1 MASWPHAPMPPAIYS
16 ISIAAALTCGCRR
29 LVGQHRHWR
38 ALCDLGMAILIAGAA
53 RSVVCL
59 HCTVK
64 IQYCVNYTA
73 LYGVELRRLDT
84 WTSVLLCDM
93 IYATV
98 YCRRMPL
105 AKPALGMLD
114 NGSAEL
120 RPWVPISCWRMASR
134 VEIQYHGFRAR
145 PSKSTLLALTH
156 PRLSPSSP
164 SPPIFAAPIT
174 ASEPPTHQQPLTRTP
189 HHPHHPHHPFTDLPH
204 WCLLL
209 PKAHRLPARVPP
221 APAASA

>member
-1 MASWPHAPMPPAIYS
+1 
-16 ISIAAALTCGCRR
+16 
-29 LVGQHRHWR
+29 
-38 ALCDLGMAILIAGAA
+38 MAILIAGAA

-64 IQYCVNYTA
+64 KQYCVNYTA

-105 AKPALGMLD
+105 AKPTLGMLD

-120 RPWVPISCWRMASR
+120 RPWAPTSCWRMASR

-164 SPPIFAAPIT
+164 SPSPSPPIFAAPIT
-174 ASEPPTHQQPLTRTP
+174 ASEPPRTSDLSPAPLTTLTTLTSLITLSP
-189 HHPHHPHHPFTDLPH
+189 PFHHSFAALVPVA
-204 WCLLL
+204 
-209 PKAHRLPARVPP
+209 PKGPPP
-221 APAASA
+221 ACQSASGSRAASS